1 MVFDNLSNG
10 KHLPNIYDRRQHH
23 LRLLRTMWQMR
34 RKFHLQFCYQ
44 IAGLVKSIALPK
56 LIKDLFRQYEWDP
69 PGSSRSWQCTSPS
82 ICDYHF
88 HSTAPYRICTSH
100 LTYMRLIR
108 DNWCLQIQSFYVTS
122 FFHVCKHLSP
132 CDITMSWRHVDINCN
147 SLRFTVRKLSIS
159 ENIVDHTDTK
169 KSRRSQ
175 LKEFVDHKWSVYYK
189 VSGVKKTSLKVQIY
203 STL

>member
-1 MVFDNLSNG
+1 MHMHFIRTLWCHLTRCLKGRMTLYSTMNVNGFDNLSNG

-122 FFHVCKHLSP
+122 FFMFANTYLHV
-132 CDITMSWRHVDINCN
+132 T
-147 SLRFTVRKLSIS
+147 
-159 ENIVDHTDTK
+159 
-169 KSRRSQ
+169 SQ
-175 LKEFVDHKWSVYYK
+175 CHDVM
-189 VSGVKKTSLKVQIY
+189 
-203 STL
+203 STLIAIHCDSLCANCRFLKTL